1 MQQDCQISWDFLL
14 IVLGVVMVIEGIPW
28 FLSPSG
34 YKRLFLQLLPLKD
47 ALLRV
52 FGLSCM
58 LAGLLLV
65 YLVRSG
71 R

>member
-47 ALLRV
+47 TRLRV

-71 R
+71 G